1 MLLVTGSPPSVQ
13 LVVGVAGARPHVAAE
28 AGVGPRLS
36 RRTGDA
42 FGGEVAGDGVW
53 ALTHCKLT
61 ENALDD
67 EGLHRVNLALA
78 AHQLAFAVK
87 TPDHPV
93 AIADRLRREALL
105 DPPAQATVRL
115 PRKVFEEQ
123 RIHCSLEPDMQ
134 FRNLA
139 FGERDQR
146 HASELEMFVE
156 GRDIGLIARHPIER
170 FGEND
175 IELASL
181 CIGEPLLDTG
191 PPDHARTRDRR
202 IPIGAD
208 DLPFHVCRALADD
221 ALLVG
226 DRGSEEHTSE
236 L

>member
-1 MLLVTGSPPSVQ
+1 MLVVPDAHPDIQ
-13 LVVGVAGARPHVAAE
+13 LVVEDAGASPHVAAD
-28 AGVGPRLS
+28 ARVAPRLS

-42 FGGEVAGDGVW
+42 FGVEVAGDGVW

-93 AIADRLRREALL
+93 AIADRPRREALL

-146 HASELEMFVE
+146 HASALEMFLE
-156 GRDIGLIARHPIER
+156 GRDHGLIAGHPIER
-170 FGEND
+170 
-175 IELASL
+175 L
-181 CIGEPLLDTG
+181 
-191 PPDHARTRDRR
+191 
-202 IPIGAD
+202 GA
-208 DLPFHVCRALADD
+208 PEISRK
-221 ALLVG
+221 
-226 DRGSEEHTSE
+226 
-236 L
+236 